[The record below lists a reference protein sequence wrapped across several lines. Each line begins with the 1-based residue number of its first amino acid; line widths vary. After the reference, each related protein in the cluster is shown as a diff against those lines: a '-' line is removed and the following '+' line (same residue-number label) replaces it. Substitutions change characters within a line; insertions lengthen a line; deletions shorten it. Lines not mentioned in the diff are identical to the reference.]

1 MTLPV
6 FIAEDKDKTKIKY
19 SPCSFLGNVF
29 LSNLGQV
36 DIAIQQNQLSD
47 WSEPLTQSSAH
58 HVHRVRTLNFSNSI
72 SGSSTIAFHQAFS
85 FFLIWNYFLPNNTT
99 SFHLLVQSLSNFQRL
114 FSSIFVKNQ
123 FLWSNE
129 THIWL
134 FLSWWI
140 SILIWFSVIANLIF
154 RDRPLCIASIN
165 ESFRIFQ
172 QNKKSE
178 GLSNVN
184 PWTNIISS

>member
-1 MTLPV
+1 M
-6 FIAEDKDKTKIKY
+6 KIKPKCKY
-19 SPCSFLGNVF
+19 SPCSFLGDVLLSHWVRVTLLFSRISWVTDQNLSHNRQHIMCIVWKHSIFPTQFLEAVRSPFIKPSHFSSFEIISCRTIQRLSAFWFRVYQTSKDNFPQF
-29 LSNLGQV
+29 LSK
-36 DIAIQQNQLSD
+36 I
-47 WSEPLTQSSAH
+47 
-58 HVHRVRTLNFSNSI
+58 NSCDQ
-72 SGSSTIAFHQAFS
+72 TKRS
-85 FFLIWNYFLPNNTT
+85 FDF
-99 SFHLLVQSLSNFQRL
+99 
-114 FSSIFVKNQ
+114 
-123 FLWSNE
+123 
-129 THIWL
+129 

-154 RDRPLCIASIN
+154 HDRPLCIASIN

>member
-1 MTLPV
+1 MCCCH
-6 FIAEDKDKTKIKY
+6 IGSGWHCYSAESAEWLIRTSHTIVSTSCASCENTQFFQLNFWKQYDRLSSSLLIFPHLKLFPAEQY
-19 SPCSFLGNVF
+19 NVF
-29 LSNLGQV
+29 PPFG
-36 DIAIQQNQLSD
+36 
-47 WSEPLTQSSAH
+47 SESIKLPKTIF
-58 HVHRVRTLNFSNSI
+58 LNFCQKSI
-72 SGSSTIAFHQAFS
+72 PVIKRNA
-85 FFLIWNYFLPNNTT
+85 
-99 SFHLLVQSLSNFQRL
+99 HLTF
-114 FSSIFVKNQ
+114 
-123 FLWSNE
+123 
-129 THIWL
+129 
-134 FLSWWI
+134 FLSWSI